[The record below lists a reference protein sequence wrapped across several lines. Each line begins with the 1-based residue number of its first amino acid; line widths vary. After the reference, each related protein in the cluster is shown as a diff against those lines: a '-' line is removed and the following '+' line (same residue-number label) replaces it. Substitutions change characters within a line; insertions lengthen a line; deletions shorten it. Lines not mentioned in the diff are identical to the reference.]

1 MVFCYVVVCYIM
13 YCNERERWYVRLLG
27 IYMDKLKKIWNKL
40 LLRKK
45 KEGEREKEYFVI
57 K

>member
-1 MVFCYVVVCYIM
+1 
-13 YCNERERWYVRLLG
+13 
-27 IYMDKLKKIWNKL
+27 MDKLKKIWNKL